1 MDTKPNNVDYLPIW
15 KAGAT
20 PEERLSEMAAIARKH
35 PERFSKMVFL
45 YVEELP
51 DGFTRARH
59 HSFNASTHETLGI
72 LQEAAHNILERT

>member
-1 MDTKPNNVDYLPIW
+1 MDAKPNNVDYLPIW
-15 KAGAT
+15 KFGAT
-20 PEERLSEMAAIARKH
+20 PEERLSEIAAIARKH

-51 DGFTRARH
+51 DGFTISRRH
-59 HSFNASTHETLGI
+59 AFNASTYELLGI